1 MIVIASSSLETLAR
15 WQSNL
20 DGFDAV
26 LAVRHLQSLTETLP
40 KVAPQVLLLDLDLPA
55 LDGANGIV
63 ALRKANPVTRI
74 VAVTGDV
81 PDESELT
88 LFKAGVRGCCRIDI
102 EPQLLKRVVVAV
114 QQGELWIRRSI
125 TPRLLDELG
134 VMRHNFQTSRADVGR
149 LAELTQRER
158 EIAAH
163 VGNGESNKQI
173 ARQLSITE
181 RTVKAHLSE
190 IFRKLGIADRLKL
203 ALQVRGLPE
212 LDVKAS
218 GNGD

>member
-1 MIVIASSSLETLAR
+1 M
-15 WQSNL
+15 
-20 DGFDAV
+20 
-26 LAVRHLQSLTETLP
+26 
-40 KVAPQVLLLDLDLPA
+40 
-55 LDGANGIV
+55 
-63 ALRKANPVTRI
+63 
-74 VAVTGDV
+74 
-81 PDESELT
+81 
-88 LFKAGVRGCCRIDI
+88 
-102 EPQLLKRVVVAV
+102 KRVVVAV